1 MESPN
6 GAWLYFMKSKDEF
19 SGPLL
24 KMPSAGGPETPVLPA
39 VFHRGFAPVAKGVYY
54 RQEEERGSSI
64 RFLDTTTGATRLVQ
78 QLAKHPF
85 RYLDVS
91 PDEQFV
97 LWTQADQWGSDLK
110 LIENFK

>member
-1 MESPN
+1 
-6 GAWLYFMKSKDEF
+6 
-19 SGPLL
+19 
-24 KMPSAGGPETPVLPA
+24 MPSAGGPETPALPA
-39 VFHRGFAPVAKGVYY
+39 VFHRGFAPAKGVYY
-54 RQEEERGSSI
+54 RQQEGRGSSI

-78 QLAKHPF
+78 QLTKHPY